1 MVVTHAICASSAS
14 AWGCQKI
21 IAMALTARWQRLL
34 HPPLSGERFK
44 KCPRVLQV
52 GGIKAFGEPAVDGCE
67 EFIGFSPLALLS
79 SGSPATRQSL
89 AACRCALIRPFCHRS
104 RFVP

>member
-1 MVVTHAICASSAS
+1 
-14 AWGCQKI
+14 
-21 IAMALTARWQRLL
+21 MALTARWQRLL

-52 GGIKAFGEPAVDGCE
+52 GGIKAFGEPAVDGCK

-79 SGSPATRQSL
+79 SGSPATRRRL
-89 AACRCALIRPFCHRS
+89 AATPVRTYPPSLLPLPFLFPERLQHLLGGDR
-104 RFVP
+104 